1 MLLTSKAWESFAWG
15 KYLVKHVTVPWK
27 YGESRGW
34 FINWSSSVQILEAYP
49 NLYPINSERKEKEY
63 STKTFET
70 LTPFPNDKCIYLKT
84 KTKHFINF
92 RNTVCAMDFKLKG
105 KQGAVMVSS
114 VQSSSLNG
122 SLTLPERYALD
133 ETSIFSPVTAL
144 ASTLTEQIPKQMVVS
159 VSRAGNTAVL
169 DFLHRIFLKYST
181 TPRTGAFRMQP
192 LTALPP
198 CHRMWRAK
206 NDPSRNQHQGLSL
219 YHWWRI

>member
-1 MLLTSKAWESFAWG
+1 M
-15 KYLVKHVTVPWK
+15 HVTVPWK
-27 YGESRGW
+27 YGESLGW
-34 FINWSSSVQILEAYP
+34 FINWSSSVQILEAFP
-49 NLYPINSERKEKEY
+49 NLYLINSERKEKEY

-84 KTKHFINF
+84 NPKHFINF
-92 RNTVCAMDFKLKG
+92 AKTVCAMDFKLQG
-105 KQGAVMVSS
+105 KRGAVMVSS

-144 ASTLTEQIPKQMVVS
+144 TSTLAVQIPKHTVVS
-159 VSRAGNTAVL
+159 VSHAGNTTEL
-169 DFLHRIFLKYST
+169 GFLHGIFLKYST
-181 TPRTGAFRMQP
+181 TPRTGALRMQP

-198 CHRMWRAK
+198 CHRTWRGK

-219 YHWWRI
+219 YNWWRI